1 MRGGDKTLVTLLE
14 FMAPLTGS
22 PYRDKCL
29 ALLYY
34 KHRYEQ
40 VESLTADQIRSA
52 FKSARVPGVKNMNIA
67 DVLAKSGQYVDSPGA
82 LASRRLWRLTDSG
95 ADLVRKLLNLP
106 SAEPEIE
113 HDVAALR
120 DAISG
125 IRDIDVKEYLEE
137 SVKCLEVGLLR
148 PAIVFLWSGA
158 IRTVER
164 EILTKDINRVSAA
177 LLKHDP
183 KARHVAR
190 VEDFEYIKDKTT
202 LLAAEELGLH
212 DKGQRSTL
220 QEALDLRNRCGHPTN
235 YKPGIKKASSFVED
249 VMGIIFPK

>member
-1 MRGGDKTLVTLLE
+1 MTLLE
-14 FMAPLTGS
+14 FMAPLAGS

-29 ALLYY
+29 ALLYF

-40 VESLTADQIRSA
+40 ADSLTAEQIRSA
-52 FKSARVPGVKNMNIA
+52 FKNARVPGVKNMNIA
-67 DVLAKSGQYVDSPGA
+67 DVLAKSGHYVESPGA
-82 LASRRLWRLTDSG
+82 SASRRLWKLTDSG
-95 ADLVRKLLNLP
+95 GDLVRELLNLP

-120 DAISG
+120 NAIARIGDA
-125 IRDIDVKEYLEE
+125 DVKEYVEE
-137 SVKCLEVGLLR
+137 SVRCLEVGVLR

-158 IRTVER
+158 VRTLER
-164 EILTKDINRVSAA
+164 EILTKGVTQANAA

-202 LLAAEELGLH
+202 LLAAEELGIH
-212 DKGQRSTL
+212 DKGQRATL

-235 YKPGIKKASSFVED
+235 YKPGVKKASSFVED
-249 VMGIIFPK
+249 VVGIIFTP